1 MYCSKCGVPNS
12 DEAKFC
18 KDCGNALGV
27 QQNPTAS
34 QAVLPASLVQR
45 FVHNIVDG
53 IAMYIFAFAVGFIAI
68 AIFGEDTGYI
78 IGLIA
83 FFAYHL
89 IFEATFQKTIGKMFT
104 GTKVVSVTG
113 EKPSFLALLGRTFAR
128 YIPFE
133 PLSFLFYGSYPTL
146 GWHDRLS
153 GTLVVPKGLTP
164 EQVRSIDQKKIDEQK
179 LGNSASIILIIV
191 VGGFFFIAVIGIL
204 ASVVLA
210 SLNTARD
217 KGEDASTKATL
228 SSVRA
233 QAELYYDGNSNSY
246 KGFCL
251 DTKTKTL
258 LTDIEYTC
266 NDAQDEYAV
275 SSSLN
280 ENGYFCIDNLGTAKE
295 VDTAL
300 INKTNCSGISTQD
313 TVTSEDEAI
322 LYTSTDDNFSVML
335 PTKPQTEVNL
345 DQPTD
350 DPTLTYDMR
359 SYQASDG
366 TNSFF
371 VYTYTYSDPLDLS
384 DPDEL
389 LASSLN
395 SIVDSSPENKLI
407 SSNYSYKLGNRAM
420 EFKVDIEGEEVKGVF
435 ILTDESVVYL
445 LMYNYF
451 PTSYNQKSYDDFI
464 NSFKLN

>member
-1 MYCSKCGVPNS
+1 M
-12 DEAKFC
+12 
-18 KDCGNALGV
+18 
-27 QQNPTAS
+27 
-34 QAVLPASLVQR
+34 
-45 FVHNIVDG
+45 
-53 IAMYIFAFAVGFIAI
+53 
-68 AIFGEDTGYI
+68 
-78 IGLIA
+78 
-83 FFAYHL
+83 
-89 IFEATFQKTIGKMFT
+89 
-104 GTKVVSVTG
+104 
-113 EKPSFLALLGRTFAR
+113 
-128 YIPFE
+128 
-133 PLSFLFYGSYPTL
+133 
-146 GWHDRLS
+146 
-153 GTLVVPKGLTP
+153 PKGLTP

-179 LGNSASIILIIV
+179 LGNSASIILVIV
-191 VGGFFFIAVIGIL
+191 IGGFFFIAVIGIL

-228 SSVRA
+228 SSARA
-233 QAELYYDGNSNSY
+233 QAELYYVGNSNSY

-251 DTKTKTL
+251 DIKTKTL

-266 NDAQDEYAV
+266 NDAQDEYAI

-295 VDTAL
+295 VETAL
-300 INKTNCSGISTQD
+300 INKTSCSGISTQNE
-313 TVTSEDEAI
+313 VTNEEAI
-322 LYTSTDDNFSVML
+322 LYTSTYDNFSVML
-335 PTKPQTEVNL
+335 PTQPQTEVNL